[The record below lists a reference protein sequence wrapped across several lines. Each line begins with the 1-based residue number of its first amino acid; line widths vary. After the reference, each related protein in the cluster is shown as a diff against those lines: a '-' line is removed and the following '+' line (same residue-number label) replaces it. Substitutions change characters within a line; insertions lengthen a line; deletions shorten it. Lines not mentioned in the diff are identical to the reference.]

1 MIVVLADDL
10 SGAAELAGIA
20 VRHGLSAELQTDFF
34 PDTGADVIC
43 VAADTRSLPA
53 EHAAQTVAAITKE
66 IVAAKPTWIFK
77 KCDSVLRGPVLAET
91 RTMVQAAGKT
101 RSIILSANPSRGR
114 IVRNGNYSINGQPLH
129 ETVFANDPEHPR
141 TTSRVA
147 DLLGADL
154 AGIETPDVE
163 TSADMLHLAASVEVD
178 TLPVGAADFFEAL
191 LQLRI
196 LPRGAFLQ
204 PASVS
209 IGTTLLVCGSAAA
222 WAQRR
227 TEALAVGFPVLA
239 LPHEVAAAVQ
249 ALNQFDRVLIGIGD
263 DPAAQGHAPAI
274 LVRQL
279 AVTVAEILRET
290 LVSRLLLE
298 GGATAAAIVQAL
310 GWTRLRACNFP
321 FQGVG
326 VVQPVNSP
334 GPILFIK
341 PGSYSWSKEIWPCV
355 AAER

>member
-20 VRHGLSAELQTDFF
+20 VRHGLSAELQTAFST
-34 PDTGADVIC
+34 DTDVDVVC

-53 EHAAQTVAAITKE
+53 EQAAHVVATITRE
-66 IVAAKPTWIFK
+66 IVAAKPTWLFK
-77 KCDSVLRGPVLAET
+77 KCDSVLRGSVLAEI
-91 RTMVQAAGKT
+91 RAMVHPAGKT
-101 RSIILSANPSRGR
+101 RCVILSANPSRGR
-114 IVRNGNYSINGQPLH
+114 IVRNGNYFINGQPLH

-141 TTSRVA
+141 ATSRVA
-147 DLLGADL
+147 DLLGAEL

-163 TSADMLHLAASVEVD
+163 TSADMLRLAASVEVG

-191 LQLRI
+191 LQLWI
-196 LPRGAFLQ
+196 SPRDLFLQ

-227 TEALAVGFPVLA
+227 TEALAAGFPVFA
-239 LPHEVAAAVQ
+239 LPHDVAAAVQ

-263 DPAAQGHAPAI
+263 GPAAQGHAPAI

-279 AVTVAEILRET
+279 AVTVAEILRQT
-290 LVSRLLLE
+290 PVSRLLLE
-298 GGATAAAIVQAL
+298 GGATAAAVVQEL

-341 PGSYSWSKEIWPCV
+341 PGSYSWSKEIWPS
-355 AAER
+355 